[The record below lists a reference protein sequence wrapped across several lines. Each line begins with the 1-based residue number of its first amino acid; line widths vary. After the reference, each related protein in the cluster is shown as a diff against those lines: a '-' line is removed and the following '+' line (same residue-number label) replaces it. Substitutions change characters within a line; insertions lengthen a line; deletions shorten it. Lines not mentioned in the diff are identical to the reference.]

1 MQADVILNSKD
12 SNLPRKVMSFAS
24 PDEEVQDKCL
34 SMMVDTSYKTIP
46 IQNSL
51 VASCTSPFLVV

>member
-34 SMMVDTSYKTIP
+34 CNDG
-46 IQNSL
+46 
-51 VASCTSPFLVV
+51 